1 MFMKMQCET
10 KILLAMFSTFLW
22 LQTQFSATCGV
33 YTTVDVYLLT
43 TRKRIK
49 RHSNI
54 LQSEQRQSFHS
65 QHLERSTGCCNCNLR
80 RVYHWEVGKCS
91 CVFLPFHFLTRFTD
105 NNFIQNLFTL
115 FLLEIWNVAHKMIL
129 VEKPSRFFVI
139 FEKGRK
145 PVKNELERD
154 LP

>member
-1 MFMKMQCET
+1 MFMC
-10 KILLAMFSTFLW
+10 
-22 LQTQFSATCGV
+22 
-33 YTTVDVYLLT
+33 
-43 TRKRIK
+43 
-49 RHSNI
+49 
-54 LQSEQRQSFHS
+54 
-65 QHLERSTGCCNCNLR
+65 
-80 RVYHWEVGKCS
+80 
-91 CVFLPFHFLTRFTD
+91 FLPFHFLTRFTD
-105 NNFIQNLFTL
+105 NKFIQNLFTL